1 MDDNIQEIQEL
12 YKDGEQKKE
21 LNGEKVE
28 DKEVILIKSYKES
41 TITSKTTES
50 SFIHEEIKN
59 LKQYM
64 KFIHSPTQTRLFRP
78 SSHYQLL
85 CSRGEQDPEFWKKV
99 AVAFI
104 DKKHNTKTL

>member
-1 MDDNIQEIQEL
+1 MDDNFQEIQEL

-78 SSHYQLL
+78 PSHYQLL